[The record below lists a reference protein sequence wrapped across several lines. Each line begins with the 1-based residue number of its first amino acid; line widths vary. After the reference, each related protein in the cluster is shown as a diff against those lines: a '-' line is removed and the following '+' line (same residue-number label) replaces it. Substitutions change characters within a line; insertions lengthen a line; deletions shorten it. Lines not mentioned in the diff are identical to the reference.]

1 MQAPS
6 PASFEMSAGAT
17 QLADAPDP
25 PTTRGED
32 EVLYRQFQILS
43 SPRLSEEKA
52 HLAAG
57 LLVYVDE
64 ARDPSGLRE
73 EGPASR
79 ASKWQVVQRQASGA
93 ARPILAAG
101 AESPENLRG
110 LRTFLAACQKLLARV
125 LSVQNFDKPAAHAL
139 FCLVETSILPLALHD
154 LDAAGGSAGSPRD
167 GDVTRV
173 SSCSKRAPVDR
184 DAMLASMVVL
194 AMGEF
199 PVARLAEILGFAE
212 ALARALTALSFGRPT
227 HARYRRAWHTLR
239 RASVDA
245 ERAGPGPRDGAQIF
259 VFCVNLLARGA
270 ASTPSAT
277 RKRAIRI
284 FEEKARYAMLH
295 HKNEVLGERRLVEW
309 FSDTP
314 FRAEEMLGALYDSPW
329 IDKDDIGRSRFFTLL
344 TCRAG
349 KMDGVFLGSELAIL
363 KSHLASL
370 PAASDVGSDDAPA
383 RYIAFASARRRD
395 EETAA
400 PTVISPHDHRAMFFH
415 LLDVENRPSAIGAAT
430 RVVAQTLAEL
440 TALRRAAGGPPLFA
454 ALPYE
459 KAALEERISQ
469 IYWHQAEHVRRM
481 RLDFDDGE
489 LRRFHLYFAPFALID
504 GCWLRNAAA
513 DKAGNDVRL
522 ALYGIYSDE
531 IGNGHHPYNH
541 ANIYGRLLGE
551 LGFAI
556 ASVNELSP
564 AIAAKIP
571 QLAFKAPAFLLALC
585 LAHAD
590 YFPELLGVT
599 LAIELSGLD
608 GLYEAMIGALESKG
622 YSASFWRL
630 HVSVDNY
637 STGHAR
643 QSLEACIDFMQEVQ
657 LTYGHA
663 SAAPAWERIWSG
675 FLTMLYL
682 FDVELRTLMGV
693 KEARSWE

>member
-1 MQAPS
+1 
-6 PASFEMSAGAT
+6 
-17 QLADAPDP
+17 
-25 PTTRGED
+25 
-32 EVLYRQFQILS
+32 
-43 SPRLSEEKA
+43 
-52 HLAAG
+52 
-57 LLVYVDE
+57 
-64 ARDPSGLRE
+64 
-73 EGPASR
+73 
-79 ASKWQVVQRQASGA
+79 
-93 ARPILAAG
+93 
-101 AESPENLRG
+101 
-110 LRTFLAACQKLLARV
+110 
-125 LSVQNFDKPAAHAL
+125 
-139 FCLVETSILPLALHD
+139 
-154 LDAAGGSAGSPRD
+154 
-167 GDVTRV
+167 
-173 SSCSKRAPVDR
+173 
-184 DAMLASMVVL
+184 
-194 AMGEF
+194 
-199 PVARLAEILGFAE
+199 
-212 ALARALTALSFGRPT
+212 
-227 HARYRRAWHTLR
+227 
-239 RASVDA
+239 
-245 ERAGPGPRDGAQIF
+245 
-259 VFCVNLLARGA
+259 
-270 ASTPSAT
+270 
-277 RKRAIRI
+277 
-284 FEEKARYAMLH
+284 
-295 HKNEVLGERRLVEW
+295 
-309 FSDTP
+309 
-314 FRAEEMLGALYDSPW
+314 
-329 IDKDDIGRSRFFTLL
+329 
-344 TCRAG
+344 
-349 KMDGVFLGSELAIL
+349 
-363 KSHLASL
+363 
-370 PAASDVGSDDAPA
+370 
-383 RYIAFASARRRD
+383 
-395 EETAA
+395 
-400 PTVISPHDHRAMFFH
+400 
-415 LLDVENRPSAIGAAT
+415 
-430 RVVAQTLAEL
+430 
-440 TALRRAAGGPPLFA
+440 
-454 ALPYE
+454 
-459 KAALEERISQ
+459 
-469 IYWHQAEHVRRM
+469 M

-504 GCWLRNAAA
+504 GCWLRNAVA

-541 ANIYGRLLGE
+541 ANLYGRLLGE